1 VVVVSID
8 RTSAQQMDPASAHR
22 LGLDTGDWPPPRHV
36 HAAVIRSLS
45 RRGASAIL
53 MDVFF
58 RVPRSQ
64 AQDGDLAEAIAES
77 GTVTLFERVD
87 RVRVSGAE
95 TMQTR
100 SPIDSLRKA
109 ALATAPFPLPERALI
124 HSFWAFFEASS
135 GLTPTLP
142 AVVLQIHALPLLDR
156 FFFLLQ
162 QAGVRNLSPP
172 SSPVVSSS
180 DFRQLMKALHQELGN
195 NPEAA
200 ERASTLLDRGA
211 VGGVT
216 VTEQSVLRS
225 LLSLYSGSDSYYL
238 NYYGPAGHIETI
250 PFHQLLQGNGNP
262 GLTLSGK
269 LVVVGEGA
277 SPLIRN
283 AEQGDTYRTV
293 YSTDEGVDL
302 SGAEIGATA
311 IANLLTD
318 RTLRRVRPGT
328 DSAILIGF
336 GLSVGLLA
344 RLLPGL
350 FAGGAAL
357 LLGVALF
364 ALAEHQFAQ
373 HARLVPIA
381 IPLLVQLPV
390 GLFMG
395 LMARYRDIRRQ
406 VPKEVD
412 PNAPPELVDAVCL
425 STDVENY
432 TALSEVT
439 EPRELALL
447 MSEYYNTLSA
457 LVVRRR
463 GLMMGRA
470 GDSALC
476 VWQRPKRH
484 SSRVPTWLV
493 SQGKADKEMRT
504 NACLAAIEIRDAID
518 RFNALHPTQPLV
530 TRLGLHAGEIA
541 LGPVG
546 GEYHV
551 IGDTPNTASR
561 IQALNKPLGTT
572 LLASVFV
579 IRDLDSLCL
588 RPLGSFA
595 VPGKSGELMVVEIIG
610 RAENVSNEVEDL
622 RRRFADALRSF
633 DAGQSSEAV
642 TLFQAI
648 ASDYPSDGPT
658 RYYRSICDR
667 NAGEATSAKQSTWP
681 PN

>member
-1 VVVVSID
+1 
-8 RTSAQQMDPASAHR
+8 M
-22 LGLDTGDWPPPRHV
+22 
-36 HAAVIRSLS
+36 
-45 RRGASAIL
+45 
-53 MDVFF
+53 
-58 RVPRSQ
+58 
-64 AQDGDLAEAIAES
+64 
-77 GTVTLFERVD
+77 
-87 RVRVSGAE
+87 
-95 TMQTR
+95 
-100 SPIDSLRKA
+100 
-109 ALATAPFPLPERALI
+109 
-124 HSFWAFFEASS
+124 
-135 GLTPTLP
+135 
-142 AVVLQIHALPLLDR
+142 
-156 FFFLLQ
+156 
-162 QAGVRNLSPP
+162 
-172 SSPVVSSS
+172 
-180 DFRQLMKALHQELGN
+180 
-195 NPEAA
+195 
-200 ERASTLLDRGA
+200 
-211 VGGVT
+211 
-216 VTEQSVLRS
+216 
-225 LLSLYSGSDSYYL
+225 

-250 PFHQLLQGNGNP
+250 PFHQLLQGNENP
-262 GLTLSGK
+262 GFTLSGK

-318 RTLRRVRPGT
+318 RTLRRMRPGT
-328 DSAILIGF
+328 DSAILLGF

-350 FAGGAAL
+350 YAGGAAL

-364 ALAEHQFAQ
+364 ALVEYQFAQ

-381 IPLLVQLPV
+381 IPLLVQLPL
-390 GLFMG
+390 GLFVG

-412 PNAPPELVDAVCL
+412 PNAQPELVDGVCL

-447 MSEYYNTLSA
+447 MSEYYSTVSA
-457 LVVRRR
+457 LVVRHH

-484 SSRVPTWLV
+484 SSRVPAWLV
-493 SQGKADKEMRT
+493 SQGNADKEMRT
-504 NACLAAIEIRDAID
+504 NACLAAIEIREAID
-518 RFNALHPTQPLV
+518 RFNALHPARPLV

-561 IQALNKPLGTT
+561 IQALNKPLATT

-579 IRDLDSLCL
+579 TRGLDRLCL
-588 RPLGSFA
+588 RPLGSFV
-595 VPGKSGELMVVEIIG
+595 VPGKSGQLMVVEIIG
-610 RAENVSNEVEDL
+610 RADEVAQTVEHL
-622 RRRFADALRSF
+622 VRRFADALRAF
-633 DAGQSSEAV
+633 DAGQWSQAL
-642 TLFQAI
+642 TLFQGI
-648 ASDYPSDGPT
+648 ASDYPTDGPT
-658 RYYRSICDR
+658 RYYRSICER
-667 NAGEATSAKQSTWP
+667 RAGEATPGGQSARP
-681 PN
+681 PG